1 MMNIQDHVPKT
12 TYYLDEGDL
21 SSVGDVLTEF
31 GEAVGY
37 KFANQVDKETFVELV
52 GTRTVAKASKAATGI
67 TISKPERSFD
77 LGAMKKAELPELRYA
92 TVVKFVPN
100 SLYSLPLSDK
110 NTKISAGDFLVIDTD
125 GKLTKGTTT
134 DSGARA
140 EESKDA
146 NTGGYIEVSIT
157 GKAAIDIKSSG

>member
-1 MMNIQDHVPKT
+1 MNLQNHVPKT

-21 SSVGDVLTEF
+21 NSVGDVLTEF
-31 GEAVGY
+31 GEAQGY
-37 KFANQVDKETFVELV
+37 RFANQIDKETFVELV
-52 GTRTVAKASKAATGI
+52 DTRTVGKASKSATGI
-67 TISKPERSFD
+67 TISKAERSFD
-77 LGAMKKAELPELRYA
+77 LAPTKKADLPELRYA

-100 SLYSLPLSDK
+100 SIYSLPLSDK
-110 NTKISAGDFLVIDTD
+110 NTKIAAGDFLVIDTD

-140 EESKDA
+140 EESKEA

-157 GKAAIDIKSSG
+157 GKAGIDVKSNG